1 MGEEQMRRAH
11 KHGMMSSDDTEAS
24 SSARQLAL
32 LYRAYTMSMMPPG
45 GLWHIGWSF
54 IHRSS

>member
-1 MGEEQMRRAH
+1 MRRAH

-45 GLWHIGWSF
+45 GLWHIGWSL
-54 IHRSS
+54 IHQSS